1 MQVYDNVS
9 LIVSCIIFFVFIF
22 ENTVFVRFL
31 VKNVIKRLNMKS
43 RLWFCIKSFLI
54 FGQED
59 IMKKLKKVLVGIVA
73 LFVALVA
80 TACSSK
86 NTTKEDYTPKSLSI
100 QFVPSQAAN
109 KLQARAKPLEKMLS
123 KRLGIPVHVSMSTDY
138 NTVVEAMKSK
148 KVDVGFLP
156 PDGYVLAHKQ
166 NAADLLLQ
174 AERYGVKQ
182 PGGKQT
188 KNLVRSYRS
197 EILVKKGSKIKSWKD
212 LKGKTISVQNPTSTA
227 GYVFP
232 VAELKQKG
240 LNVVKSCKLVTVTGH
255 DQAVLNVLNG
265 DTDAAFVFEDAR
277 NTVLKDNPKI
287 MKQVVPIYF
296 TKPIP
301 NDTITVVPNMSKS
314 FRKKLAK
321 AFISIGKSKKGR
333 KVIESIYSH
342 QGYTYAKDSDFN
354 IIRKYD
360 KIVESTKK

>member
-1 MQVYDNVS
+1 MK
-9 LIVSCIIFFVFIF
+9 
-22 ENTVFVRFL
+22 RF
-31 VKNVIKRLNMKS
+31 R
-43 RLWFCIKSFLI
+43 R
-54 FGQED
+54 
-59 IMKKLKKVLVGIVA
+59 VLVAVVA
-73 LFVALVA
+73 LLVAVVA
-80 TACSSK
+80 TACSNKSNSSK
-86 NTTKEDYTPKSLSI
+86 GGYTPKSLTI
-100 QFVPSQAAN
+100 QFVPSQAAT

-166 NAADLLLQ
+166 GAADLLLQ

-182 PGGKQT
+182 PGGKATNQ
-188 KNLVRSYRS
+188 LVKSYRA
-197 EILVKKGSKIKSWKD
+197 EILVKKGSKIKNWKD
-212 LKGKTISVQNPTSTA
+212 LKGKSISVQNPTSTA

-240 LNVVKSCKLVTVTGH
+240 LDVTKDCKLVTVTGH

-277 NTVLKDNPKI
+277 NIVKKDNPKI
-287 MKQVVPIYF
+287 MSQVVPIYF

-301 NDTITVVPNMSKS
+301 NDTISVIPSMSKS

-321 AFISIGKSKKGR
+321 AFIAVGKSKEGK
-333 KVIESIYSH
+333 KVIESVYSH
-342 QGYTYAKDSDFN
+342 EGYAYAKDSDFN
-354 IIRKYD
+354 VIRKYD

>member
-1 MQVYDNVS
+1 MK
-9 LIVSCIIFFVFIF
+9 
-22 ENTVFVRFL
+22 RFRRIL
-31 VKNVIKRLNMKS
+31 VAV
-43 RLWFCIKSFLI
+43 
-54 FGQED
+54 
-59 IMKKLKKVLVGIVA
+59 VA
-73 LFVALVA
+73 LLVAVVA
-80 TACSSK
+80 TACSNKSNSSK
-86 NTTKEDYTPKSLSI
+86 GGYTPKSLTI
-100 QFVPSQAAN
+100 QFVPSQAAT

-166 NAADLLLQ
+166 GAADLLLQ

-182 PGGKQT
+182 PGGKATNQ
-188 KNLVRSYRS
+188 LVKSYRA
-197 EILVKKGSKIKSWKD
+197 EILVKKGSKIKNWKD
-212 LKGKTISVQNPTSTA
+212 LKGKSISVQNPTSSA

-240 LNVVKSCKLVTVTGH
+240 LDVTKSCKLVTVTGH

-277 NTVLKDNPKI
+277 NIVKKDNPKI
-287 MKQVVPIYF
+287 MSQVVPIYF

-301 NDTITVVPNMSKS
+301 NDTISVIPSMSKS

-321 AFISIGKSKKGR
+321 AFIAVGKSKEGK
-333 KVIESIYSH
+333 KVIESVYSH
-342 QGYTYAKDSDFN
+342 EGYAYAKDSDFN
-354 IIRKYD
+354 VIRKYD

>member
-1 MQVYDNVS
+1 MKRFRR
-9 LIVSCIIFFVFIF
+9 IFVA
-22 ENTVFVRFL
+22 V
-31 VKNVIKRLNMKS
+31 
-43 RLWFCIKSFLI
+43 
-54 FGQED
+54 
-59 IMKKLKKVLVGIVA
+59 VA
-73 LFVALVA
+73 LLVAVIA
-80 TACSSK
+80 TACSNKSNSSK
-86 NTTKEDYTPKSLSI
+86 AGYTPKSLTI
-100 QFVPSQAAN
+100 QFVPSQAAT

-166 NAADLLLQ
+166 GAADLLLQ

-182 PGGKQT
+182 PGGKATNQ
-188 KNLVRSYRS
+188 LVKSYRA
-197 EILVKKGSKIKSWKD
+197 EILVKKGSKIKNWKD
-212 LKGKTISVQNPTSTA
+212 LKGKSISVQNPTSTA

-240 LNVVKSCKLVTVTGH
+240 LDVTKDCKLVTVTGH

-277 NTVLKDNPKI
+277 NIVKKDNPKI
-287 MKQVVPIYF
+287 MSQVVPIYF
-296 TKPIP
+296 TRPIP
-301 NDTITVVPNMSKS
+301 NDTISVIPSMSKS

-321 AFISIGKSKKGR
+321 AFIAVGKSKEGK
-333 KVIESIYSH
+333 KVIESVYSH
-342 QGYTYAKDSDFN
+342 EGYAYAKDSDFN

>member
-1 MQVYDNVS
+1 MK
-9 LIVSCIIFFVFIF
+9 
-22 ENTVFVRFL
+22 RFRRIL
-31 VKNVIKRLNMKS
+31 VAV
-43 RLWFCIKSFLI
+43 
-54 FGQED
+54 
-59 IMKKLKKVLVGIVA
+59 VA
-73 LFVALVA
+73 LLVAVVA
-80 TACSSK
+80 TACSNKSNSSK
-86 NTTKEDYTPKSLSI
+86 GGYTPKSLTI
-100 QFVPSQAAN
+100 QFVPSQAAT

-166 NAADLLLQ
+166 GAADLLLQ

-182 PGGKQT
+182 PGGKATNQ
-188 KNLVRSYRS
+188 LVKSYRA
-197 EILVKKGSKIKSWKD
+197 EILVKKGSKIKNWKD
-212 LKGKTISVQNPTSTA
+212 LKGKSISVQNPTSTA

-240 LNVVKSCKLVTVTGH
+240 LDVTKNCKLVTVTGH

-277 NTVLKDNPKI
+277 NIVKKDNPKI
-287 MKQVVPIYF
+287 MSQVVPIYF

-301 NDTITVVPNMSKS
+301 NDTISVIPSMSKS

-321 AFISIGKSKKGR
+321 AFIAVGKSKEGK
-333 KVIESIYSH
+333 KVIESVYSH
-342 QGYTYAKDSDFN
+342 EGYAYAKDSDFN
-354 IIRKYD
+354 VIRKYD

>member
-1 MQVYDNVS
+1 M
-9 LIVSCIIFFVFIF
+9 F
-22 ENTVFVRFL
+22 
-31 VKNVIKRLNMKS
+31 M
-43 RLWFCIKSFLI
+43 
-54 FGQED
+54 ED
-59 IMKKLKKVLVGIVA
+59 IMKRFRRISVAVVA
-73 LFVALVA
+73 LLVAVVA
-80 TACSSK
+80 TACSNKSNSSK
-86 NTTKEDYTPKSLSI
+86 GGYTPKSLTI
-100 QFVPSQAAN
+100 QFVPSQAAT

-166 NAADLLLQ
+166 GAADLLLQ

-182 PGGKQT
+182 PGGKATNQ
-188 KNLVRSYRS
+188 LVKSYRA
-197 EILVKKGSKIKSWKD
+197 EILVKKGSKIKNWKD
-212 LKGKTISVQNPTSTA
+212 LKGKSISVQNPTSSA

-240 LNVVKSCKLVTVTGH
+240 LDVTKSCKLVTVTGH

-277 NTVLKDNPKI
+277 NIVKKDNPKI
-287 MKQVVPIYF
+287 MSQVVPIYF

-301 NDTITVVPNMSKS
+301 NDTISVIPSMSKS

-321 AFISIGKSKKGR
+321 AFISVAKSKEGK
-333 KVIESIYSH
+333 KVIESVYSH
-342 QGYTYAKDSDFN
+342 EGYAYAKDSDFN
-354 IIRKYD
+354 VIRKYD

>member
-1 MQVYDNVS
+1 MK
-9 LIVSCIIFFVFIF
+9 
-22 ENTVFVRFL
+22 RFRRIL
-31 VKNVIKRLNMKS
+31 VAV
-43 RLWFCIKSFLI
+43 
-54 FGQED
+54 
-59 IMKKLKKVLVGIVA
+59 VA
-73 LFVALVA
+73 LLVAVVA
-80 TACSSK
+80 TACSNKSNSSK
-86 NTTKEDYTPKSLSI
+86 GGYTPKSLTI
-100 QFVPSQAAN
+100 QFVPSQAAT

-166 NAADLLLQ
+166 GAADLLLQ

-182 PGGKQT
+182 PGGKANNQ
-188 KNLVRSYRS
+188 LVKSYRA
-197 EILVKKGSKIKSWKD
+197 EILVKKGSKIKNWKD
-212 LKGKTISVQNPTSTA
+212 LKGKSISVQNPTSTA

-240 LNVVKSCKLVTVTGH
+240 LDVTKDCKLVTVTGH

-277 NTVLKDNPKI
+277 NVVKKDNPKI
-287 MKQVVPIYF
+287 MSQVVPIYF
-296 TKPIP
+296 TRPIP
-301 NDTITVVPNMSKS
+301 NDTISVIPSMSKS

-321 AFISIGKSKKGR
+321 AFIAVGKSREGK
-333 KVIESIYSH
+333 KVIESVYSH
-342 QGYTYAKDSDFN
+342 EGYAYANDSDFN

>member
-1 MQVYDNVS
+1 MK
-9 LIVSCIIFFVFIF
+9 
-22 ENTVFVRFL
+22 RFRRIL
-31 VKNVIKRLNMKS
+31 VAV
-43 RLWFCIKSFLI
+43 
-54 FGQED
+54 
-59 IMKKLKKVLVGIVA
+59 VA
-73 LFVALVA
+73 LLVAVVA
-80 TACSSK
+80 TACSNKSNSSK
-86 NTTKEDYTPKSLSI
+86 GGYTPKSLTI
-100 QFVPSQAAN
+100 QFVPSQAAT

-166 NAADLLLQ
+166 GAADLLLQ

-182 PGGKQT
+182 PGGKATNQ
-188 KNLVRSYRS
+188 LVKSYRA
-197 EILVKKGSKIKSWKD
+197 EILVKKGSKIKNWKD
-212 LKGKTISVQNPTSTA
+212 LKGKSISVQNPTSTA

-240 LNVVKSCKLVTVTGH
+240 LDVTKDCKLVTVTGH

-277 NTVLKDNPKI
+277 NIVKKDNPKI
-287 MKQVVPIYF
+287 MSQVVPIYF
-296 TKPIP
+296 TRSIP
-301 NDTITVVPNMSKS
+301 NDTISVIPSMSKS

-321 AFISIGKSKKGR
+321 AFIAVGKSKEGK
-333 KVIESIYSH
+333 KVIESVYSH
-342 QGYTYAKDSDFN
+342 EGYAYAKDSDFN

>member
-1 MQVYDNVS
+1 MK
-9 LIVSCIIFFVFIF
+9 
-22 ENTVFVRFL
+22 RFRRIL
-31 VKNVIKRLNMKS
+31 VAV
-43 RLWFCIKSFLI
+43 
-54 FGQED
+54 
-59 IMKKLKKVLVGIVA
+59 VA
-73 LFVALVA
+73 LLVAVVA
-80 TACSSK
+80 TACSNKSNSSK
-86 NTTKEDYTPKSLSI
+86 GGYTPKSLTI
-100 QFVPSQAAN
+100 QFVPSQAAT

-166 NAADLLLQ
+166 GAADLLLQ

-182 PGGKQT
+182 PGGKATNQ
-188 KNLVRSYRS
+188 LVKSYRA
-197 EILVKKGSKIKSWKD
+197 EILVKKGSKIKNWKD
-212 LKGKTISVQNPTSTA
+212 LKGKSISVQNPTSTA
-227 GYVFP
+227 GSVFP

-240 LNVVKSCKLVTVTGH
+240 LDVTKDCKLVTVTGH

-277 NTVLKDNPKI
+277 NIVKKDNPKI
-287 MKQVVPIYF
+287 MSQVVPIYF

-301 NDTITVVPNMSKS
+301 NDTISVIPSMSKS

-321 AFISIGKSKKGR
+321 AFIAVGKSKEGK
-333 KVIESIYSH
+333 KVIESVYSH
-342 QGYTYAKDSDFN
+342 EGYAYAKDSDFN
-354 IIRKYD
+354 VIRKYD

>member
-1 MQVYDNVS
+1 MK
-9 LIVSCIIFFVFIF
+9 
-22 ENTVFVRFL
+22 RFRKIL
-31 VKNVIKRLNMKS
+31 VAV
-43 RLWFCIKSFLI
+43 
-54 FGQED
+54 
-59 IMKKLKKVLVGIVA
+59 VA
-73 LFVALVA
+73 LLVAVVA
-80 TACSSK
+80 TACSNKSISSK
-86 NTTKEDYTPKSLSI
+86 ENYTPKSLNI
-100 QFVPSQAAN
+100 QFVPSQAAT

-166 NAADLLLQ
+166 GAADLLLQ

-182 PGGKQT
+182 PGGKATNQLV
-188 KNLVRSYRS
+188 KNYRA
-197 EILVKKGSKIKSWKD
+197 EILVKKGSKIKNWKD
-212 LKGKTISVQNPTSTA
+212 LKGKSISVQNPTSTA

-232 VAELKQKG
+232 VAELKEKG
-240 LNVVKSCKLVTVTGH
+240 LDVTKDCKLVTVTGH

-287 MKQVVPIYF
+287 MSQVVPIYF

-301 NDTITVVPNMSKS
+301 NDTISVIPSMSKS

-321 AFISIGKSKKGR
+321 AFISVGKSKEGK
-333 KVIESIYSH
+333 KIIESVYSH
-342 QGYTYAKDSDFN
+342 EGYDYAKDSDFN

-360 KIVESTKK
+360 KIVESNKK

>member
-1 MQVYDNVS
+1 MK
-9 LIVSCIIFFVFIF
+9 
-22 ENTVFVRFL
+22 RFRRIL
-31 VKNVIKRLNMKS
+31 VAV
-43 RLWFCIKSFLI
+43 
-54 FGQED
+54 
-59 IMKKLKKVLVGIVA
+59 VA
-73 LFVALVA
+73 LLVAVVA
-80 TACSSK
+80 TACSNKSNSSK
-86 NTTKEDYTPKSLSI
+86 GGYTPKSLTI
-100 QFVPSQAAN
+100 QFVPSQAAT

-166 NAADLLLQ
+166 GAADLLLQ

-182 PGGKQT
+182 PGGKATNQ
-188 KNLVRSYRS
+188 LVKSYRA
-197 EILVKKGSKIKSWKD
+197 EILVKKGSKIKKWKD
-212 LKGKTISVQNPTSTA
+212 LKGKSISVQNPTSSA

-240 LNVVKSCKLVTVTGH
+240 LDVTKSCKLVTVTGH

-277 NTVLKDNPKI
+277 NIVKKDNPKI
-287 MKQVVPIYF
+287 MSQVVPIYF

-301 NDTITVVPNMSKS
+301 NDTISVIPSMSKS

-321 AFISIGKSKKGR
+321 AFISVAKSKEGK
-333 KVIESIYSH
+333 KVIESVYSH
-342 QGYTYAKDSDFN
+342 EGYAYAKDSDFN
-354 IIRKYD
+354 VIRKYD

>member
-1 MQVYDNVS
+1 MK
-9 LIVSCIIFFVFIF
+9 
-22 ENTVFVRFL
+22 RFRRIL
-31 VKNVIKRLNMKS
+31 VAV
-43 RLWFCIKSFLI
+43 
-54 FGQED
+54 
-59 IMKKLKKVLVGIVA
+59 VA
-73 LFVALVA
+73 LLVAVVA
-80 TACSSK
+80 TACSNKSNSSK
-86 NTTKEDYTPKSLSI
+86 AGYTPKSLTI
-100 QFVPSQAAN
+100 QFVPSQAAT

-166 NAADLLLQ
+166 GAADLLLQ

-182 PGGKQT
+182 PGGKATNQ
-188 KNLVRSYRS
+188 LVKSYRA
-197 EILVKKGSKIKSWKD
+197 EILVKKGSKIKNWKD
-212 LKGKTISVQNPTSTA
+212 LKGKSISVQNPTSTA

-240 LNVVKSCKLVTVTGH
+240 LDVTKDCKLVTVTGH

-277 NTVLKDNPKI
+277 NIVKKDNPKI
-287 MKQVVPIYF
+287 MSQVVPIYF
-296 TKPIP
+296 TRPIP
-301 NDTITVVPNMSKS
+301 NDTISVIPSMSKS

-321 AFISIGKSKKGR
+321 AFIAVGKSKEGK
-333 KVIESIYSH
+333 KVIESVYSH
-342 QGYTYAKDSDFN
+342 EGYAYAKDSDFN

>member
-1 MQVYDNVS
+1 MK
-9 LIVSCIIFFVFIF
+9 
-22 ENTVFVRFL
+22 RFRRIL
-31 VKNVIKRLNMKS
+31 VAVV
-43 RLWFCIKSFLI
+43 
-54 FGQED
+54 
-59 IMKKLKKVLVGIVA
+59 VLLVA
-73 LFVALVA
+73 VVA
-80 TACSSK
+80 TACSNKSNSSK
-86 NTTKEDYTPKSLSI
+86 VGYTPKSLTI
-100 QFVPSQAAN
+100 QFVPSQAAT

-166 NAADLLLQ
+166 GAADLLLQ

-182 PGGKQT
+182 PGGKATNQ
-188 KNLVRSYRS
+188 LVKSYRA
-197 EILVKKGSKIKSWKD
+197 EILVKKGSKIKNWKD
-212 LKGKTISVQNPTSTA
+212 LKGKSISVQNPTSTA

-240 LNVVKSCKLVTVTGH
+240 LDVTKVCKLVTVTGH

-277 NTVLKDNPKI
+277 NIVKKDNPKI
-287 MKQVVPIYF
+287 MSQVVPIYF

-301 NDTITVVPNMSKS
+301 NDTISVIPSMSKS

-321 AFISIGKSKKGR
+321 AFIAVGKSKEGK
-333 KVIESIYSH
+333 KVIESVYSH
-342 QGYTYAKDSDFN
+342 EGYAYAKDSDFN

>member
-1 MQVYDNVS
+1 MK
-9 LIVSCIIFFVFIF
+9 
-22 ENTVFVRFL
+22 RFRRIL
-31 VKNVIKRLNMKS
+31 VAV
-43 RLWFCIKSFLI
+43 
-54 FGQED
+54 
-59 IMKKLKKVLVGIVA
+59 VA
-73 LFVALVA
+73 LLVAVVA
-80 TACSSK
+80 TACSNKSNSSK
-86 NTTKEDYTPKSLSI
+86 GGYTPKSLTI
-100 QFVPSQAAN
+100 QFVPSQAAT

-166 NAADLLLQ
+166 GAADLLVQ

-182 PGGKQT
+182 PGGKATNQ
-188 KNLVRSYRS
+188 LVKSYRA
-197 EILVKKGSKIKSWKD
+197 EILVKKGSKIKNWKD
-212 LKGKTISVQNPTSTA
+212 LKGKSISVQNPTSTA

-240 LNVVKSCKLVTVTGH
+240 LDVTKDCKLVTVTGH

-277 NTVLKDNPKI
+277 NIVKKDNPKI
-287 MKQVVPIYF
+287 MSQVVPIYF

-301 NDTITVVPNMSKS
+301 NDTISVIPSMSKS

-321 AFISIGKSKKGR
+321 AFIAVGKSKEGK
-333 KVIESIYSH
+333 KVIESVYSH
-342 QGYTYAKDSDFN
+342 EGYAYAKDSDFN
-354 IIRKYD
+354 VIRKYD

>member
-1 MQVYDNVS
+1 MK
-9 LIVSCIIFFVFIF
+9 
-22 ENTVFVRFL
+22 RFRRIL
-31 VKNVIKRLNMKS
+31 VAV
-43 RLWFCIKSFLI
+43 
-54 FGQED
+54 
-59 IMKKLKKVLVGIVA
+59 VA
-73 LFVALVA
+73 LLVAVVA
-80 TACSSK
+80 TACSNKSNSSK
-86 NTTKEDYTPKSLSI
+86 GGYTPKSLTI
-100 QFVPSQAAN
+100 QFVPSQAAT

-166 NAADLLLQ
+166 GAADLLLQ

-182 PGGKQT
+182 SGGKATNQ
-188 KNLVRSYRS
+188 LVKSYRA
-197 EILVKKGSKIKSWKD
+197 EILVKKGSKIKNWKD
-212 LKGKTISVQNPTSTA
+212 LKGKSISVQNPTSSA

-240 LNVVKSCKLVTVTGH
+240 LDVTKSCKLVTVTGH

-277 NTVLKDNPKI
+277 NIVKKDNPKI
-287 MKQVVPIYF
+287 MSQVVPIYF

-301 NDTITVVPNMSKS
+301 NDTISVIPSMSKS

-321 AFISIGKSKKGR
+321 AFIAVGKSKEGK
-333 KVIESIYSH
+333 KVIESVYSH
-342 QGYTYAKDSDFN
+342 EGYAYAKDSDFN
-354 IIRKYD
+354 VIRKYD

>member
-1 MQVYDNVS
+1 MK
-9 LIVSCIIFFVFIF
+9 
-22 ENTVFVRFL
+22 RFRRIL
-31 VKNVIKRLNMKS
+31 VAV
-43 RLWFCIKSFLI
+43 
-54 FGQED
+54 
-59 IMKKLKKVLVGIVA
+59 VA
-73 LFVALVA
+73 LLVAVVA
-80 TACSSK
+80 TACSNKSNSSK
-86 NTTKEDYTPKSLSI
+86 GGYTPKSLTI
-100 QFVPSQAAN
+100 QFVPSQAAT
-109 KLQARAKPLEKMLS
+109 KLQARAKPLEKTLS

-166 NAADLLLQ
+166 GAADLLLQ

-182 PGGKQT
+182 PGGKATNQ
-188 KNLVRSYRS
+188 LVKSYRA
-197 EILVKKGSKIKSWKD
+197 EILVKKGSKIKNWKD
-212 LKGKTISVQNPTSTA
+212 LKGKSISVQNPTSTA

-240 LNVVKSCKLVTVTGH
+240 LDVTKDCKLVTVTGH

-277 NTVLKDNPKI
+277 NIVKKDNPKI
-287 MKQVVPIYF
+287 MSQVVPIYF

-301 NDTITVVPNMSKS
+301 NDTISVIPSMSKS

-321 AFISIGKSKKGR
+321 AFIAVGKSKEGK
-333 KVIESIYSH
+333 KVIESVYSH
-342 QGYTYAKDSDFN
+342 EGYAYAKDSDFN
-354 IIRKYD
+354 VIRKYD

>member
-1 MQVYDNVS
+1 MK
-9 LIVSCIIFFVFIF
+9 
-22 ENTVFVRFL
+22 RFRRIL
-31 VKNVIKRLNMKS
+31 VAV
-43 RLWFCIKSFLI
+43 
-54 FGQED
+54 
-59 IMKKLKKVLVGIVA
+59 VA
-73 LFVALVA
+73 LLVAVVA
-80 TACSSK
+80 TACSNKSNSSK
-86 NTTKEDYTPKSLSI
+86 AGYTPKSLTI
-100 QFVPSQAAN
+100 QFVPSQAAT

-166 NAADLLLQ
+166 GAADLLLQ

-182 PGGKQT
+182 PGGKATNQ
-188 KNLVRSYRS
+188 LVKSYRA
-197 EILVKKGSKIKSWKD
+197 EILVKKGSKIKNWKD
-212 LKGKTISVQNPTSTA
+212 LKGKSISVQNPTSTA

-240 LNVVKSCKLVTVTGH
+240 LDVTKDCKLVTVTGH

-277 NTVLKDNPKI
+277 NIVKKDNPKI
-287 MKQVVPIYF
+287 MSQVVPIYF

-301 NDTITVVPNMSKS
+301 NDTISVIPSMSKS

-321 AFISIGKSKKGR
+321 AFIAVGKSKEGK
-333 KVIESIYSH
+333 KVIESVYSH
-342 QGYTYAKDSDFN
+342 EGYAYAKDSDFN

>member
-1 MQVYDNVS
+1 MK
-9 LIVSCIIFFVFIF
+9 
-22 ENTVFVRFL
+22 RFRRIL
-31 VKNVIKRLNMKS
+31 VAV
-43 RLWFCIKSFLI
+43 
-54 FGQED
+54 
-59 IMKKLKKVLVGIVA
+59 VA
-73 LFVALVA
+73 LLVAVVA
-80 TACSSK
+80 TACSNKSNSSK
-86 NTTKEDYTPKSLSI
+86 GGYTPKSLTI
-100 QFVPSQAAN
+100 QFVPSQAAT

-138 NTVVEAMKSK
+138 NTVVEAIKSK

-166 NAADLLLQ
+166 GAADLLLQ

-182 PGGKQT
+182 PGGKATNQ
-188 KNLVRSYRS
+188 LVKSYRA
-197 EILVKKGSKIKSWKD
+197 EILVKKGSKIKNWKD
-212 LKGKTISVQNPTSTA
+212 LKGKSISVQNPTSTA

-240 LNVVKSCKLVTVTGH
+240 LDVTKDCKLVTVTGH

-277 NTVLKDNPKI
+277 NIVKKDNPKI
-287 MKQVVPIYF
+287 MSQVVPIYF

-301 NDTITVVPNMSKS
+301 NDTISVIPSMSKS

-321 AFISIGKSKKGR
+321 AFIAVGKSKEGK
-333 KVIESIYSH
+333 KVIESVYSH
-342 QGYTYAKDSDFN
+342 EGYAYAKDSDFN
-354 IIRKYD
+354 VIRKYD

>member
-1 MQVYDNVS
+1 MTLVVCFITIFYVYGFRR
-9 LIVSCIIFFVFIF
+9 I
-22 ENTVFVRFL
+22 L
-31 VKNVIKRLNMKS
+31 VAV
-43 RLWFCIKSFLI
+43 
-54 FGQED
+54 
-59 IMKKLKKVLVGIVA
+59 VA
-73 LFVALVA
+73 LLVAVVA
-80 TACSSK
+80 TACSNKSNSSK
-86 NTTKEDYTPKSLSI
+86 GGYTPKSLTI
-100 QFVPSQAAN
+100 QFVPSQAAT

-166 NAADLLLQ
+166 GAADLLLQ

-182 PGGKQT
+182 PGGKATNQ
-188 KNLVRSYRS
+188 LVKSYRA
-197 EILVKKGSKIKSWKD
+197 EILVKKGSKIKNWKD
-212 LKGKTISVQNPTSTA
+212 LKGKSISVQNPTSTA

-240 LNVVKSCKLVTVTGH
+240 LDVTKDCKLVTVTGH

-277 NTVLKDNPKI
+277 NIVKKDNPKI
-287 MKQVVPIYF
+287 MSQVVPIYF

-301 NDTITVVPNMSKS
+301 NDTISVIPSMSKS

-321 AFISIGKSKKGR
+321 AFIAVGKSKEGK
-333 KVIESIYSH
+333 KVIESVYSH
-342 QGYTYAKDSDFN
+342 EGYAYAKDSDFN
-354 IIRKYD
+354 VIRKYD

>member
-1 MQVYDNVS
+1 MK
-9 LIVSCIIFFVFIF
+9 
-22 ENTVFVRFL
+22 RFRRIL
-31 VKNVIKRLNMKS
+31 VAV
-43 RLWFCIKSFLI
+43 
-54 FGQED
+54 
-59 IMKKLKKVLVGIVA
+59 VA
-73 LFVALVA
+73 LLVAVVA
-80 TACSSK
+80 TACSDKSNSSK
-86 NTTKEDYTPKSLSI
+86 GGYTPKSLTI
-100 QFVPSQAAN
+100 QFVPSQAAT

-166 NAADLLLQ
+166 GAADLLLQ

-182 PGGKQT
+182 PGGKATNQ
-188 KNLVRSYRS
+188 LVKSYRA
-197 EILVKKGSKIKSWKD
+197 EILVKKGSKIKNWKD
-212 LKGKTISVQNPTSTA
+212 LKGKSISVQNPTSTA

-240 LNVVKSCKLVTVTGH
+240 LDVTKDCKLVTVTGH

-277 NTVLKDNPKI
+277 NIVKKDNPKI
-287 MKQVVPIYF
+287 MSQVVPIYF

-301 NDTITVVPNMSKS
+301 NDTISVIPSMSKS

-321 AFISIGKSKKGR
+321 AFIAVGKSKEGK
-333 KVIESIYSH
+333 KVIESVYSH
-342 QGYTYAKDSDFN
+342 EGYAYAKDSDFN
-354 IIRKYD
+354 VIRKYD

>member
-1 MQVYDNVS
+1 MK
-9 LIVSCIIFFVFIF
+9 
-22 ENTVFVRFL
+22 RFRRIL
-31 VKNVIKRLNMKS
+31 VAV
-43 RLWFCIKSFLI
+43 
-54 FGQED
+54 
-59 IMKKLKKVLVGIVA
+59 VA
-73 LFVALVA
+73 LLVAVVA
-80 TACSSK
+80 TACSNKSNSSK
-86 NTTKEDYTPKSLSI
+86 GGYTPKSLTI
-100 QFVPSQAAN
+100 QFVPSQAAT

-148 KVDVGFLP
+148 KVDVGFLS

-166 NAADLLLQ
+166 GAADLLLQ

-182 PGGKQT
+182 PGGKATNQ
-188 KNLVRSYRS
+188 LVKSYRA
-197 EILVKKGSKIKSWKD
+197 EILVKKGSKIKNWKD
-212 LKGKTISVQNPTSTA
+212 LKGKSISVQNPTSTA

-240 LNVVKSCKLVTVTGH
+240 LDVTKDCKLVTVTGH

-277 NTVLKDNPKI
+277 NIVKKDNPKI
-287 MKQVVPIYF
+287 MSQVVPIYF
-296 TKPIP
+296 TRPIP
-301 NDTITVVPNMSKS
+301 NDTISVIPSMSKS

-321 AFISIGKSKKGR
+321 AFIAVGKSKEGK
-333 KVIESIYSH
+333 KVIESVYSH
-342 QGYTYAKDSDFN
+342 EGYAYAKDSDFN